1 MVILFCGISAN
12 TRQANNRTRSA
23 GPPYSRLIRYTIW
36 VIKLDIFLSISD
48 FCFLGRRQIYLREVF
63 EIIGKYSAAACTRP
77 GAFLEQ
83 VISTSGHR
91 AQKLPN
97 QIYTGV
103 LQQHRRLFSA
113 TIFDFYWIFKRHV
126 LPC

>member
-1 MVILFCGISAN
+1 MSFPGIMAGLYSKQNYFQGDKILYLFIH
-12 TRQANNRTRSA
+12 
-23 GPPYSRLIRYTIW
+23 
-36 VIKLDIFLSISD
+36 
-48 FCFLGRRQIYLREVF
+48 FCFLGRRQICVRCF

>member
-1 MVILFCGISAN
+1 MGYSAN

-63 EIIGKYSAAACTRP
+63 EIIGKYSAAACTRS

-83 VISTSGHR
+83 VITTSGQLGHGGNDYGGKTNVFVR
-91 AQKLPN
+91 FVD
-97 QIYTGV
+97 V
-103 LQQHRRLFSA
+103 L
-113 TIFDFYWIFKRHV
+113 
-126 LPC
+126 

>member
-1 MVILFCGISAN
+1 MIDIHQIRFISLLATPYDHFQFQGSSGLLCQNDPILRHIFYPFRISA
-12 TRQANNRTRSA
+12 
-23 GPPYSRLIRYTIW
+23 L
-36 VIKLDIFLSISD
+36 
-48 FCFLGRRQIYLREVF
+48 LGENKFVCGRCF

-126 LPC
+126 LSC

>member
-1 MVILFCGISAN
+1 MGYSAN

-23 GPPYSRLIRYTIW
+23 GPAYSRLIRYTIW